1 MGKYKDEKGTTRVGD
16 FLRSIGKSDLI
27 KNVLENT
34 GKLLPDSGVL
44 GLLSKLLESDTE
56 LTEAQREHAIRLIE
70 LDMKDMEGV
79 TKRWESDNASDSKL
93 SKNVRP
99 LTLIFLT
106 VVTVIYIWMDSY
118 FIDFNVDTQWI
129 DLLKTLLL
137 SVFIAYFGGRS
148 YEKGKRL

>member
-106 VVTVIYIWMDSY
+106 VVTVVYIWMDSY
-118 FIDFNVDTQWI
+118 FMDFNVDTEWI

>member
-79 TKRWESDNASDSKL
+79 TKRWESDNSSDSKL

-106 VVTVIYIWMDSY
+106 VVTVVYIWMDSY

>member
-1 MGKYKDEKGTTRVGD
+1 MGKYKDSKGTTRVGD

-44 GLLSKLLESDTE
+44 GLLGKLLESDTE

-79 TKRWESDNASDSKL
+79 TKRWESDNNSDSKL

-106 VVTVIYIWMDSY
+106 VVTVVYIWMDSY
-118 FIDFNVDTQWI
+118 FIDFNVDTEWI